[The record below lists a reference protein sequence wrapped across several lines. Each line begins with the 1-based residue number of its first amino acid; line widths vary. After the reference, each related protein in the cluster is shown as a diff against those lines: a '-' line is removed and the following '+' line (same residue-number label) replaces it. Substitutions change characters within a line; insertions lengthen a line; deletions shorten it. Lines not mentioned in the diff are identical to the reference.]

1 MAGSFKNRRLV
12 FAYPSAFKK
21 QSAWDT
27 AIANADIDKSHPNDP
42 PVFPGR
48 RVTREETR
56 DCKGEYIVARQI
68 TSRLWL
74 VTLQFDVTA
83 YILAGWLAYAYGAA
97 AAPTG
102 SPADE
107 AQTLTI
113 DATAGTFTISFA
125 FEGLSDTSAPIAFNA
140 TAAQIQAAIEA
151 LRSVKAGN
159 IAVTSTGPFT
169 ITGAGKLAKA
179 NLPLFTTDASLLTG
193 GAATAVIAAST
204 NGVQRLHAITRGT
217 SDQPPQTSVIVGFEG
232 DSTPPNKY
240 KNIVV
245 NRISVTG
252 ALRGKVRATVELIG
266 SAEAFSQSGYTLPA
280 CVTQSP
286 LYTRDCRVY
295 VDGVYYVDT
304 LREFNFEYSNNIF
317 SNEDPFPFDDIDPVR
332 LERGDRTSTMGF
344 TFYGS
349 EGDLL
354 YGYAAS
360 ELTKDTRLLLGP
372 PGDRVLITAPSCQ
385 LSLPDNP
392 ITFAGEANRS
402 AFALNG
408 LPFFDNT
415 VAGTP
420 DKVDAYV
427 TASSTFLA
435 T

>member
-1 MAGSFKNRRLV
+1 MSGSFKNRKLV

-27 AIANADIDKSHPNDP
+27 AVANADIDKAHPNDP

-48 RVTREETR
+48 RITREETR
-56 DCKGEYIVARQI
+56 DCKGEYVVARQI

-74 VTLQFDVTA
+74 VTLSFDVTA
-83 YILAGWLAYAYGAA
+83 QILAGWLAFAYGAA

-102 SPADE
+102 TPADE

-113 DATAGTFTISFA
+113 DATGGTFTISFS
-125 FEGLSDTSAPIAFNA
+125 FEGLSETSAPIAYNA

-151 LRSVKAGN
+151 LRPVKAGN
-159 IAVTSTGPFT
+159 IAVTGTGPFT
-169 ITGAGKLAKA
+169 LTGAGKLAKA
-179 NLPLFTTDASLLTG
+179 NLPLFTTDAALLTG
-193 GAATAVIAAST
+193 GASTAVIAAST
-204 NGVQRLHAITRGT
+204 NGVQRLHAITRGS

-232 DSTPPNKY
+232 DATPPNKY

-245 NRISVTG
+245 NRIQITG

-266 SAEAFSQSGYTLPA
+266 SAEAFAQGSYSLPA

-295 VDGVYYVDT
+295 VDGSYYVET

-317 SNEDPFPFDDIDPVR
+317 SNEDPFPFDDIDPTR
-332 LERGDRTSTMGF
+332 LERGDRTSSMGF

-349 EGDLL
+349 QGDTL
-354 YGYAAS
+354 YGYAES
-360 ELTKDTRLLLGP
+360 ELTKDTRLLIGP
-372 PGDRVLITAPSCQ
+372 PGDRVLITAPACQ
-385 LSLPDNP
+385 LSLADNP

-408 LPFFDNT
+408 LPLYDSG
-415 VAGTP
+415 VSGTP

-427 TASSTFLA
+427 AQSTTYLA